1 MSAADDLLQLLR
13 AAHNPVKS
21 TAEPAETEEVLRL
34 SRKRKRDEE
43 HGTLKNKLR
52 EELLRKQAQAKESDP
67 KGSWLRSFVHDTWK
81 NTKKDSFAFK
91 RKRELCYTLLRKAK
105 ANSTDHGEAA
115 AAAPVG
121 TAHGESKDT
130 LLNYEAMFKNIPAGR
145 GLARG
150 TRGVTL
156 QPSKRKRARGAGA
169 PVKCPEIGFELWTW
183 FVDTARNLKCRIGND
198 MLEAKAR
205 LILNDLKSSVDDML
219 RRGLITRDQV
229 PKYPKIGPS
238 WVSDWRR
245 RYRVSYRA
253 KTIVYKVA
261 RAVLARRLGVFW
273 RNCIRIR
280 YFHSKMFPGKRLR
293 FRAYDQ
299 KPFYFNQAGDGGT
312 LASMDE
318 FEIDVRENHHATRA
332 RFTALTKSVDK
343 DPDESMEDVAA
354 RSHGSGSPRKLAI
367 CFKAAGSGARIR
379 EKLDVPE
386 GVLLQFGPK
395 GSYRVQHV
403 LEVLEWDLG
412 DADGD
417 GDMEIVFLDWFSAH
431 LHPDV
436 RELVKKK
443 GHVLLFIPGGAT
455 PWVAVLDT
463 DCHAPYQR
471 EYLRAEKEDNAQ
483 QLMNGAA
490 MPATDRQSVL
500 DRANFSWGV
509 VPHSR
514 ISETAW
520 KHVGVGL
527 SLDGEEDNKLRKQCV
542 SFWHEQGIP
551 AARERIKAAID
562 IGIRTGDL
570 TSWDQYTELLEP
582 YDAHPPM
589 VEGEEIERERLG
601 DPDDDDDDGEEPPA
615 DPDDDSDDP
624 YDPDSHADP
633 EGGDDDAA
641 NATHLPSD
649 AGSSGH
655 GGSSSSSSGG
665 GGSSSGSSG
674 GSSSGSAASGSDAA
688 PLGTAGEE
696 ARTPAGDAAP
706 LGSADKQ
713 ADVDVRDPGNTLQA
727 LLELREAANKLG
739 VNDPA
744 VTKVLDTR
752 IRELDKLRSKTHPA
766 VLQALREKVA
776 ERKAE
781 QEKTALARQ
790 EQRQKEKTLKL
801 ETEKANADAKAAKAL
816 SDAQQA
822 AAKKRVEELQA
833 EKRLLAARQQ
843 QEKEN
848 LRLIRLHFAAR
859 VCSRLLDF
867 CHHDKAKHSET
878 LKKLTSVVAA
888 QTKRKVGD
896 KNLTVPQFME
906 RTRSS
911 ACFSNAN
918 QLIN

>member
-1 MSAADDLLQLLR
+1 M
-13 AAHNPVKS
+13 
-21 TAEPAETEEVLRL
+21 
-34 SRKRKRDEE
+34 
-43 HGTLKNKLR
+43 
-52 EELLRKQAQAKESDP
+52 
-67 KGSWLRSFVHDTWK
+67 
-81 NTKKDSFAFK
+81 
-91 RKRELCYTLLRKAK
+91 
-105 ANSTDHGEAA
+105 
-115 AAAPVG
+115 
-121 TAHGESKDT
+121 
-130 LLNYEAMFKNIPAGR
+130 
-145 GLARG
+145 
-150 TRGVTL
+150 
-156 QPSKRKRARGAGA
+156 
-169 PVKCPEIGFELWTW
+169 
-183 FVDTARNLKCRIGND
+183 
-198 MLEAKAR
+198 
-205 LILNDLKSSVDDML
+205 
-219 RRGLITRDQV
+219 ITRDQV

-253 KTIVYKVA
+253 RTIVYKVA

-318 FEIDVRENHHATRA
+318 FEVDVRENFHATRA

-367 CFKAAGSGARIR
+367 CFKAAGSGERIR
-379 EKLDVPE
+379 QELEVPDN
-386 GVLLQFGPK
+386 VLLQFGPK
-395 GSYRVQHV
+395 GSYRVKQV
-403 LEVLEWDLG
+403 LELLEWDLG

-436 RELVKKK
+436 QELIKKK
-443 GHVLLFIPGGAT
+443 GHVVLFIPGGAT

-471 EYLRAEKEDNAQ
+471 EYLRAEREDCAQ

-490 MPATDRQSVL
+490 MPECDRQTVM
-500 DRANFSWGV
+500 DRTNFSWGV
-509 VPHSR
+509 VPHPR

-582 YDAHPPM
+582 YDAHAPL

-601 DPDDDDDDGEEPPA
+601 DPDDDDDDGEEPPGDA
-615 DPDDDSDDP
+615 DHDDDEDDGDLDPDDP

-633 EGGDDDAA
+633 ASGDDDAA
-641 NATHLPSD
+641 VAMHLPSD

-655 GGSSSSSSGG
+655 GGSSSGGASS
-665 GGSSSGSSG
+665 SSG
-674 GSSSGSAASGSDAA
+674 GSSSAASGSDAA
-688 PLGTAGEE
+688 APLGTADEQ

-706 LGSADKQ
+706 LGTADEQ
-713 ADVDVRDPGNTLQA
+713 ADVRDPGNSLQA
-727 LLELREAANKLG
+727 LLELRDAAKKIG
-739 VNDPA
+739 VNDPT
-744 VTKVLDTR
+744 VTKVLESR
-752 IRELDKLRSKTHPA
+752 IRELDKQRSKTHPA
-766 VLQALREKVA
+766 VLQALREKAA
-776 ERKAE
+776 ERKE
-781 QEKTALARQ
+781 TQQKTALARQ

-801 ETEKANADAKAAKAL
+801 EMEKANADAKAAKAL

-867 CHHDKAKHSET
+867 CVHDKAKHSET

-888 QTKRKVGD
+888 QATRKVGE
-896 KNLTVPQFME
+896 KTLAVPQFME

-911 ACFSNAN
+911 ACFSKAN
-918 QLIN
+918 

>member
-1 MSAADDLLQLLR
+1 MSAEDDLLELVR

-21 TAEPAETEEVLRL
+21 TAEPAETDEVLRL
-34 SRKRKRDEE
+34 SRKRKRDDESCN
-43 HGTLKNKLR
+43 LKAKLR

-67 KGSWLRSFVHDTWK
+67 KGLWLRNFVHNAWK
-81 NTKKDSFAFK
+81 NTKKDSFAFE
-91 RKRELCYTLLRKAK
+91 RKRRLCYNLLRKAK
-105 ANSTDHGEAA
+105 ANNTDHGAA

-121 TAHGESKDT
+121 TANGENDKKK
-130 LLNYEAMFKNIPAGR
+130 LKYEDMFEALPAGR
-145 GLARG
+145 GVNSG
-150 TRGVTL
+150 TRYSRVT
-156 QPSKRKRARGAGA
+156 PSKRKRARGAGA
-169 PVKCPEIGFELWTW
+169 PLKCPEIGFELWTW

-198 MLEAKAR
+198 ILEAKAK

-219 RRGLITRDQV
+219 RRGVITRDQV

-253 KTIVYKVA
+253 RTIVYKVA

-318 FEIDVRENHHATRA
+318 FEVDVRENFHATRA

-367 CFKAAGSGARIR
+367 CFKAAGSGERIR
-379 EKLDVPE
+379 QSLEVPDN
-386 GVLLQFGPK
+386 VLLQFGPK
-395 GSYRVQHV
+395 GSYRVKQV
-403 LEVLEWDLG
+403 LEFLEWDLG

-436 RELVKKK
+436 RELIKKK
-443 GHVLLFIPGGAT
+443 GHVVLFIPGGAT

-471 EYLRAEKEDNAQ
+471 EYLRTEKEDNAQ

-490 MPATDRQSVL
+490 MPECDRQTVM
-500 DRANFSWGV
+500 DRADFSWGV
-509 VPHSR
+509 VPHAR

-582 YDAHPPM
+582 YDAHAPL

-615 DPDDDSDDP
+615 DDDDDDPDGP

-641 NATHLPSD
+641 VAMHLPSD

-655 GGSSSSSSGG
+655 GGSSSSS
-665 GGSSSGSSG
+665 GGSSSCSSG
-674 GSSSGSAASGSDAA
+674 AAAASGSDAA
-688 PLGTAGEE
+688 PLGTADEQ

-706 LGSADKQ
+706 LGTADEQ
-713 ADVDVRDPGNTLQA
+713 ADVRDPGNALQA
-727 LLELREAANKLG
+727 LLGLRDAAKKLG
-739 VNDPA
+739 VNDPT
-744 VTKVLDTR
+744 VNKVLETR
-752 IRELDKLRSKTHPA
+752 IRELDKQRSKTHPA

-776 ERKAE
+776 ERKEA
-781 QEKTALARQ
+781 QEKAALARQ

-801 ETEKANADAKAAKAL
+801 EVEKANADAKAAKAL
-816 SDAQQA
+816 SEAQQA
-822 AAKKRVEELQA
+822 VAKKRVEELQA

-867 CHHDKAKHSET
+867 CVHDKAKHSET

-888 QTKRKVGD
+888 QAKRGVGE
-896 KNLTVPQFME
+896 KNLAVPKFME
-906 RTRSS
+906 GTRSS
-911 ACFSNAN
+911 ACFSKAN
-918 QLIN
+918 